1 MEGRFVTLFNALPAA
16 GFRSPFTK
24 YLVYYDGPVAEADLC
39 GQGASD
45 ATGFGLAAMYVQA
58 CSGAPVSVVAA
69 HELLHTLGAV
79 PRGAPNRCPDP
90 NGAHTCDS
98 MADLMHPF
106 LDTSPLDAKLLDPGR
121 DDYYGHS
128 GTFTDSQDSP
138 WLVQLDRQQPFTTT
152 ISGSR
157 WSDGRRARP
166 RLRADLHDHVER
178 VDASHPESCSPSRV
192 EARSLGRRVHRRLD
206 LRCHGRPPASRCR
219 RSSLLSVFRLSV
231 AVSGRGAVR
240 SSRAGITC
248 RPRCSAAFPSFAP
261 VGLDRDAGEG
271 LAVPLLE
278 RRVPRNETHVHGPDD
293 CCDERSS
300 CLFTRVVPRLTSSRR
315 SGSVLRVEAKHDVL
329 VVGAGCAGMR
339 AAIEAFDAGADVA
352 MISKIHPVRS
362 HSGAAEGGINAA
374 LGNASED
381 DPEKHAFDTVKG
393 SDYLGDQDA
402 IEILCQEAPDDVYQ
416 LEHWGAVFS
425 RTPDGR
431 IAQRPFGAAGEP
443 RTAYAADITGHVLIH
458 VLYEQVMKR
467 DIKTYEEFFAWKLVI
482 DEDRCQGVISWD
494 LLDGGLKSIGA
505 KTVILAT
512 GGAGRLYT
520 GTTNAY
526 ACTGDG
532 MTMALRAGVALKD
545 MEMMQFHPTTLAP
558 TGVLITE
565 GCRGEGAYLLNAQ
578 SERFLI
584 RYAPNAM
591 ELASRDVISRAE
603 QTEIDEGRGI
613 DGNVMLDLRHLG
625 AERILERLHG
635 TRELSMTF
643 AGVDPIFEPIPV
655 RPGAHYHMGG
665 VDTDVWGRT
674 SLEGLYA
681 AGEVACVSVHG
692 ANRLGGNALMETI
705 TYGKRAGAH
714 AADWALSNTTITVPP
729 SVEEDAERE
738 LKTLL
743 DRTDGER
750 PWQIRDELAE
760 TMHVNFGVFR
770 REEQM
775 LAQGDLVQKLRERYE
790 RVVVEDKGDVFNTDL
805 TQALELGFLLE
816 LAECMIVSGLARKES
831 RGAHAR
837 PYDYPD
843 RDDESYLKHTLV
855 TWEDDAPK
863 LDWKPVTMTKWEP
876 EERKY

>member
-1 MEGRFVTLFNALPAA
+1 M
-16 GFRSPFTK
+16 
-24 YLVYYDGPVAEADLC
+24 
-39 GQGASD
+39 D
-45 ATGFGLAAMYVQA
+45 AV
-58 CSGAPVSVVAA
+58 
-69 HELLHTLGAV
+69 
-79 PRGAPNRCPDP
+79 
-90 NGAHTCDS
+90 
-98 MADLMHPF
+98 
-106 LDTSPLDAKLLDPGR
+106 
-121 DDYYGHS
+121 
-128 GTFTDSQDSP
+128 
-138 WLVQLDRQQPFTTT
+138 
-152 ISGSR
+152 
-157 WSDGRRARP
+157 
-166 RLRADLHDHVER
+166 
-178 VDASHPESCSPSRV
+178 
-192 EARSLGRRVHRRLD
+192 
-206 LRCHGRPPASRCR
+206 
-219 RSSLLSVFRLSV
+219 
-231 AVSGRGAVR
+231 
-240 SSRAGITC
+240 
-248 RPRCSAAFPSFAP
+248 
-261 VGLDRDAGEG
+261 
-271 LAVPLLE
+271 
-278 RRVPRNETHVHGPDD
+278 
-293 CCDERSS
+293 
-300 CLFTRVVPRLTSSRR
+300 
-315 SGSVLRVEAKHDVL
+315 HDV
-329 VVGAGCAGMR
+329 VVIGAGCAGMR
-339 AAIEAFDAGADVA
+339 AAIEAFDTGADVA

-381 DPEKHAFDTVKG
+381 DPVKHAYDTVKG

-402 IEILCQEAPDDVYQ
+402 IEILCDEAPDDVYQ

-467 DIKTYEEFFAWKLVI
+467 DIRTYEEFFAWKLVI
-482 DEDRCQGVISWD
+482 EDGRCQGVIAWD
-494 LLDGGLKSIGA
+494 LVNGGLHTIGA

-532 MTMALRAGVALKD
+532 MSLALRAGVALKD

-565 GCRGEGAYLLNAQ
+565 GCRGEGAYLLNKDG
-578 SERFLI
+578 ERFLV

-603 QTEIDEGRGI
+603 QTEIDDGRGI
-613 DGNVMLDLRHLG
+613 DGNVLLDLRHLG
-625 AERILERLHG
+625 AEKILERLHG

-643 AGVDPIFEPIPV
+643 AGVDPIYEPIPV

-674 SLEGLYA
+674 EIEALYA

-705 TYGKRAGAH
+705 TYGKRAGRH
-714 AADWALSNTTITVPP
+714 AADWALSNTTVTVPE
-729 SVEEDAERE
+729 SVEVDAERE
-738 LKTLL
+738 LKQLL
-743 DRTDGER
+743 DRSEGER
-750 PWQIRDELAE
+750 PWKIRDELAH

-775 LAQGDLVQKLRERYE
+775 VEQGEIVAGLRDRYE
-790 RVVVEDKGDVFNTDL
+790 RVVVEDKGDVFNSDL

-816 LAECMIVSGLARKES
+816 LAECMVVCGLARKES

-837 PYDYPD
+837 PYDFPD
-843 RDDESYLKHTLV
+843 RDDENYLRHTVV
-855 TWEDDAPK
+855 TWEDGAPK
-863 LDWKPVTMTKWEP
+863 LDWKPVTITKWQP
-876 EERKY
+876 EERKYSGAGRAEDLAVRPGRG

>member
-1 MEGRFVTLFNALPAA
+1 M
-16 GFRSPFTK
+16 
-24 YLVYYDGPVAEADLC
+24 
-39 GQGASD
+39 D
-45 ATGFGLAAMYVQA
+45 AV
-58 CSGAPVSVVAA
+58 
-69 HELLHTLGAV
+69 
-79 PRGAPNRCPDP
+79 
-90 NGAHTCDS
+90 
-98 MADLMHPF
+98 
-106 LDTSPLDAKLLDPGR
+106 
-121 DDYYGHS
+121 
-128 GTFTDSQDSP
+128 
-138 WLVQLDRQQPFTTT
+138 
-152 ISGSR
+152 
-157 WSDGRRARP
+157 
-166 RLRADLHDHVER
+166 
-178 VDASHPESCSPSRV
+178 
-192 EARSLGRRVHRRLD
+192 
-206 LRCHGRPPASRCR
+206 
-219 RSSLLSVFRLSV
+219 
-231 AVSGRGAVR
+231 
-240 SSRAGITC
+240 
-248 RPRCSAAFPSFAP
+248 
-261 VGLDRDAGEG
+261 
-271 LAVPLLE
+271 
-278 RRVPRNETHVHGPDD
+278 
-293 CCDERSS
+293 
-300 CLFTRVVPRLTSSRR
+300 
-315 SGSVLRVEAKHDVL
+315 HDV
-329 VVGAGCAGMR
+329 VVIGAGCAGMR
-339 AAIEAFDAGADVA
+339 AAIEAFDTGADVA

-381 DPEKHAFDTVKG
+381 DPVKHAYDTVKG
-393 SDYLGDQDA
+393 SDFLGDQDA
-402 IEILCQEAPDDVYQ
+402 IEILCNEAPDDVYQ

-467 DIKTYEEFFAWKLVI
+467 EIKTYEEFFAWKLVV
-482 DEDRCQGVISWD
+482 DDGRCQGVIAWD
-494 LLDGGLKSIGA
+494 LVNGGLHTIGA
-505 KTVILAT
+505 KTVIVAT

-532 MTMALRAGVALKD
+532 MSLALRVGVALKD

-565 GCRGEGAYLLNAQ
+565 GCRGEGAYLLNKDG
-578 SERFLI
+578 ERFLV

-603 QTEIDEGRGI
+603 QTEIDDGRGI

-625 AERILERLHG
+625 AEKILERLHG

-643 AGVDPIFEPIPV
+643 AGVDPIYEPIPV

-674 SLEGLYA
+674 ELEALYA

-705 TYGKRAGAH
+705 TYGKRAGKH
-714 AADWALSNTTITVPP
+714 AADWALSHTTVAVPE
-729 SVEEDAERE
+729 SVETDAERE
-738 LKTLL
+738 LKALL
-743 DRTDGER
+743 DRSEGER
-750 PWQIRDELAE
+750 PWKIRDELAQ

-775 LAQGDLVQKLRERYE
+775 IEQGNVVQRLRERYE

-816 LAECMIVSGLARKES
+816 LAECMIVCGLARKES

-837 PYDYPD
+837 PYDFPD
-843 RDDESYLKHTLV
+843 RDDESFLRHTVV
-855 TWEDDAPK
+855 TWEDGAPI
-863 LDWKPVTMTKWEP
+863 LEWKPVTITKWQP